1 MDVAEANGTPYIGI
15 ASMGFDSVA
24 NKLANETRMV
34 RGNLVYLYA
43 GISALAS
50 WEPAAFEV
58 EVDGASTSVRGYT
71 VAVANSKAY
80 GGGMFIAPQAELDD
94 GLLDVVVIG
103 EIPKLRFLRGMPT
116 VFKGEHLGRP
126 GVSVLRGERVRV
138 SSDREFDVYAD
149 GDPIARTPVD
159 LTVER
164 GCLRVIAPEAGRG
177 GRPIARD
184 ALARLVRAVSRRLGR
199 TGGTTAP
206 GRLLLRLSPGSLG
219 SMSRELDDG
228 AVLISATNGK
238 TTTAAMVAAILE
250 RDGRPVVH
258 NRAGSNMAW
267 GVATALLDAARGRGQ
282 LGLFEVDEAWL
293 GQVAERSS
301 RASCCCRT
309 CSATSSTATAS
320 WSCWRTAGPRWSP
333 RTPAGRASC

>member
-1 MDVAEANGTPYIGI
+1 VTRRFALLVNPSAAAGRALRRLPVMRAELDRLGAEHRVVETRSIEHAAEEARTAAAGGETVGALGGDGFVRPVAAALRNSDVALAVLPGGRGNDFARTLGIPDEPVEAARFAVEGPERLVDVAEANGTPYIGI

-138 SSDREFDVYAD
+138 TSDREFDVYAD

-164 GCLRVIAPEAGRG
+164 GCLRVIAPEAG
-177 GRPIARD
+177 P
-184 ALARLVRAVSRRLGR
+184 
-199 TGGTTAP
+199 
-206 GRLLLRLSPGSLG
+206 
-219 SMSRELDDG
+219 
-228 AVLISATNGK
+228 
-238 TTTAAMVAAILE
+238 
-250 RDGRPVVH
+250 
-258 NRAGSNMAW
+258 
-267 GVATALLDAARGRGQ
+267 
-282 LGLFEVDEAWL
+282 
-293 GQVAERSS
+293 
-301 RASCCCRT
+301 
-309 CSATSSTATAS
+309 
-320 WSCWRTAGPRWSP
+320 PR
-333 RTPAGRASC
+333 